1 MKLLSTVLC
10 ALLFCT
16 QANAQVTGA
25 GASFPYP
32 LYSKWIYAYSKET
45 GKQINYQSIGSGGGI
60 AQVKAGTVSFGAT
73 DIPLNDKDLSES
85 NLTQFPTVVGA
96 VVPVVNLPND
106 QEVNLTD
113 AQLVAIFSGDIV
125 KWNDPR
131 LASASSKPLP
141 NIAITS
147 VHRSDGS
154 GTTYIWTSYLS
165 KVSSAWKEKYGAES
179 MIDWESGIGAK
190 GNEGIAGNV
199 RQIKG
204 SIGYVEYAY
213 AKQNK
218 MNIIRINGKAA
229 NTKSF
234 ESKQWPITA
243 PTYILVPK
251 NSKDRNEVLKF
262 FDWAKKNGGTMAKE
276 LDYIPLN

>member
-1 MKLLSTVLC
+1 MKLLPLLLC
-10 ALLFCT
+10 ALFITT
-16 QANAQVTGA
+16 QAEAQITGA
-25 GASFPYP
+25 GASFPFP
-32 LYSKWIYAYSKET
+32 LYSKWVSVYTKET

-73 DIPLNDKDLSES
+73 DIPLNDKDLADS
-85 NLTQFPTVVGA
+85 NLTQFPTVIGA
-96 VVPVVNLPND
+96 VVPVVNLPNQ

-113 AQLVAIFSGDIV
+113 TQLAAIFAGEII

-141 NIAITS
+141 NIGVTL

-154 GTTYIWTSYLS
+154 GTTYIWASYLS
-165 KVSSAWKEKYGAES
+165 KVSPSWKTKYGASS
-179 MIDWESGIGAK
+179 MIEWDTGIGAK

-199 RQIKG
+199 KQLNG

-218 MNIIRINGKAA
+218 MQIARVNGNSADA
-229 NTKSF
+229 KSF

-251 NSKDRNEVLKF
+251 NSKDRDEVIKF
-262 FDWAKKNGGTMAKE
+262 FAWAKKNGAAMAKE
-276 LDYIPLN
+276 LDYIPL

>member
-32 LYSKWIYAYSKET
+32 LYSKWTYAYSKET
-45 GKQINYQSIGSGGGI
+45 GKRVNYQSIGSGGGI

-73 DIPLNDKDLSES
+73 DIPLNDKDLSAS

-262 FDWAKKNGGTMAKE
+262 FDWAKKKGGTMAKE
-276 LDYIPLN
+276 LDYIPL